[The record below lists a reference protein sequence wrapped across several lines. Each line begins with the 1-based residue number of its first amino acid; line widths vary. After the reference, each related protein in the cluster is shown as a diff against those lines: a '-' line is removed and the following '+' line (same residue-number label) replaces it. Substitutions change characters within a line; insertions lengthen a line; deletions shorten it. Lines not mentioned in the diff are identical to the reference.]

1 MSAGIEAGEIS
12 IPPIFTVQY
21 KEPEVLRILQPS
33 GEVNEELYEWGP
45 SITDKEV
52 LALLNH
58 MMLGR
63 AVDKWAWILHRQGRV
78 KGTYGSYEGQE
89 AVDVG
94 SIYALRE
101 EDWVSPSYRILGGLI
116 MRGITLEEVFSKF
129 FANSGDLEKGR
140 NLPVEWGSRARG
152 ILSIGAPIGPHL
164 IYAVGFAYA
173 LRYRKRSGVV
183 MAFTGDGGT
192 STNGFHSALNF
203 AGVFRT
209 PNVFIIINNQYAIS
223 VPVTRQTAV
232 TRLSTKAAA
241 YGLIG
246 VSVDG
251 NDLLAMYKVSK
262 YAVEQVRNGGVPI
275 LIEAVTYRIGP
286 HTTSD
291 DPQTRY
297 RPRDEVEK
305 WRSLDPISRVKAY
318 LVRRGAA
325 SESDFKSMEDEIEE
339 RIRNAIKTAEAN
351 PPPAPAELVSD
362 VYSFTPWNLEEEFKE
377 IMENGVTE

>member
-1 MSAGIEAGEIS
+1 M
-12 IPPIFTVQY
+12 
-21 KEPEVLRILQPS
+21 
-33 GEVNEELYEWGP
+33 
-45 SITDKEV
+45 
-52 LALLNH
+52 
-58 MMLGR
+58 
-63 AVDKWAWILHRQGRV
+63 
-78 KGTYGSYEGQE
+78 
-89 AVDVG
+89 
-94 SIYALRE
+94 
-101 EDWVSPSYRILGGLI
+101 
-116 MRGITLEEVFSKF
+116 
-129 FANSGDLEKGR
+129 
-140 NLPVEWGSRARG
+140 
-152 ILSIGAPIGPHL
+152 
-164 IYAVGFAYA
+164 
-173 LRYRKRSGVV
+173 
-183 MAFTGDGGT
+183 
-192 STNGFHSALNF
+192 
-203 AGVFRT
+203 
-209 PNVFIIINNQYAIS
+209 
-223 VPVTRQTAV
+223 
-232 TRLSTKAAA
+232 
-241 YGLIG
+241 IG